1 MIKDNIVVNL
11 LNFKFKAM
19 QISEMGYTS
28 ALLYGLCVVV
38 VWGSIKFDDPI
49 LNLVY
54 IWFTSAIM
62 ANLYDEKAF

>member
-1 MIKDNIVVNL
+1 
-11 LNFKFKAM
+11 M

-38 VWGSIKFDDPI
+38 VWGSIKFEDPI